1 MNNLDLINNNFIAK
15 DTEAQNLFLS
25 FSLGKNKY
33 AINVS
38 NVVEITNLP
47 QLDYP
52 QKLSGNIVGLLNY
65 NDFNINVLDLR
76 FYLNIKPEMYSLS
89 TKLLIVKTDEM
100 FFGLIIDKAED
111 IVPILPSKIE
121 EFNLDKKLTPI
132 QGIYYYNDE
141 VLSVINANLIEKI
154 IKENVEVEEYDV
166 SSLFPQDEEF
176 KNCLVSRNNMLQE
189 KNKSK
194 SIINIFS
201 QDEYISFSINKN
213 VYCINLEYVKE
224 FVKNSQITK
233 IPCGLDYIKGV
244 MSLRGEFI
252 TVVSISDFIDEK
264 DYSNEEIKKKNNIII
279 LKFADYKIG
288 ILVDEIF
295 EITNI
300 NEEDIKPNSSTK
312 NIYVK
317 GEVVKDNVLYCVLDM
332 KNILSDEKF
341 FIDQ

>member
-1 MNNLDLINNNFIAK
+1 MNNLDLVNNNFLVEDI
-15 DTEAQNLFLS
+15 ESQNLFLS
-25 FSLGKNKY
+25 FKLGENKY

-38 NVVEITNLP
+38 NVVEIMNLP

-52 QKLSGNIVGLLNY
+52 QKLAGNIVGLLNY
-65 NDFNINVLDLR
+65 NNFNINVLDLR
-76 FYLNIKPEMYSLS
+76 FYLNIKPEKYSLS

-100 FFGLIIDKAED
+100 FFGLIVDNAED
-111 IVPILPSKIE
+111 IISILPSKIE

-141 VLSVINANLIEKI
+141 ILSVIGADLIEQI
-154 IKENVEVEEYDV
+154 IKEGVEVEEYDV
-166 SSLFPQDEEF
+166 SSLFPQDAEF
-176 KNCLVSRNNMLQE
+176 KNSLVSRHTVLQE

-201 QDEYISFSINKN
+201 QDEYISFSINNN

-224 FVKNSQITK
+224 FVKNASITK

-244 MSLRGEFI
+244 ISLRGEFI
-252 TVVSISDFIDEK
+252 TIVSISDFIDEK
-264 DYSNEEIKKKNNIII
+264 DYSVEEIKRKNNIII
-279 LKFADYKIG
+279 LNFADYRIG

-295 EITNI
+295 KIINI

-317 GEVVKDNVLYCVLDM
+317 GEVIKDNSLYSVLDM